1 MRGWMN
7 EGKSYIAPVAIDEVM
22 RAGGIGVVVAS
33 ESASS
38 RSATTSAARSAS
50 RSTRRFDERQI
61 GRGELVKIDLRVGRA
76 DAVAQRARHARHDR
90 LLRPD
95 GRRPAEAGRDRRR
108 LGRGRRGRPDGR
120 PARQDQGLP
129 RRRHRRRPGEVRVG
143 RQGARLR
150 RLHRLQGRPGQGGPE
165 GALPERRRRLLRQRR
180 RRDPRRRADA
190 DQPQGAHHHL
200 RRDQPVQQHRAGQGP
215 GQLPVAARQPR
226 AHGRH
231 GRVRLRRALPAGDRR
246 DGRLPEGRP
255 HEEPR
260 RRRRRHRHLP
270 RDAAQALP
278 RRELRQ
284 ARAPGRRRP
293 RPDAKRCGPA
303 PA

>member
-1 MRGWMN
+1 MN
-7 EGKSYIAPVAIDEVM
+7 EGKSYIAPVGIGEVM

-33 ESASS
+33 KNPAFAVGDHVSGALGVQEY
-38 RSATTSAARSAS
+38 AR
-50 RSTRRFDERQI
+50 FGERQL
-61 GRGELVKIDLRVGRA
+61 GRGELVKIDLRARHA

-90 LLRPD
+90 LLRPA
-95 GRRPAEAGRDRRR
+95 GRRPAQGRRDGRR

-129 RRRHRRRPGEVRVG
+129 RGRHRRRPGEVRVG

-150 RLHRLQGRPGQGGPE
+150 RLHRLQGRPGQGRPE

-190 DQPQGAHHHL
+190 HQPEGAHRHL

-215 GQLPVAARQPR
+215 GQLPVAAGQPR

-231 GRVRLRRALPAGDRR
+231 RRVRLRRRASRPAS
-246 DGRLPEGRP
+246 PSW
-255 HEEPR
+255 
-260 RRRRRHRHLP
+260 
-270 RDAAQALP
+270 
-278 RRELRQ
+278 
-284 ARAPGRRRP
+284 RAT
-293 RPDAKRCGPA
+293 
-303 PA
+303 